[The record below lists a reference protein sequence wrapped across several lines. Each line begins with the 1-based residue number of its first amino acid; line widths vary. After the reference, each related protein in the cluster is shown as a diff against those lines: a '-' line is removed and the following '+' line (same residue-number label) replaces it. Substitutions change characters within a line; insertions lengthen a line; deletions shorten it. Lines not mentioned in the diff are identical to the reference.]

1 MHIPNGLI
9 LVQCTSTYS
18 PTLDMLC
25 ASYDQT
31 ISITMDEI
39 PWKDYTLEDSGEKHH
54 RLRIH
59 LPKATDLLC
68 WTTQLDP
75 RTRWFLL
82 LPGYGSAS
90 SLGSG

>member
-1 MHIPNGLI
+1 MHIPSALI
-9 LVQCTSTYS
+9 LVQRTSTYS
-18 PTLDMLC
+18 PTLDTLR
-25 ASYDQT
+25 ASYDRMIITT
-31 ISITMDEI
+31 IDEI
-39 PWKDYTLEDSGEKHH
+39 QRKDYTLEDSDEKHH